1 MARTRRVAIFF
12 GGFVDGSEIR
22 AEIGK
27 KYIKLTQGGTS
38 VNYIPEKSW
47 RNIEPY
53 NGDSVR
59 MDGRGIRKKVFTKR

>member
-22 AEIGK
+22 AESGK

-38 VNYIPEKSW
+38 VNYIPEKKL
-47 RNIEPY
+47 EKY
-53 NGDSVR
+53 
-59 MDGRGIRKKVFTKR
+59 